1 MKPLLIG
8 GWTRSLFVARLG
20 GELREV
26 RLRHGGLFEAVNP
39 TGRILKA
46 IFLLFSAA
54 REYNWE
60 KALLAP

>member
-8 GWTRSLFVARLG
+8 GWTRSLFATRLRG
-20 GELREV
+20 GLREV
-26 RLRHGGLFEAVNP
+26 RLRGSGLFEAVNP

-60 KALLAP
+60 KALVAP